1 YATIDREVLAA
12 CEKTVAVLA
21 DLGAE
26 IVEVDGPF
34 AEDPVMEW
42 LAIVGIANE
51 RTIGHVRD
59 TEQWEQIDPEM
70 RLFADLAMARF
81 GPVDLV
87 RAFDAMHTLNL
98 SLVELFHRVPL
109 LLAPTVAGQPPAMG
123 TSSGLVN
130 GELSVGWVAL
140 TYPFNLTRSPA
151 GTVCT
156 GFTSDGMPIG
166 LQVIGPQHADVAVLR
181 LLKVIEETLALDTI
195 APLP

>member
-1 YATIDREVLAA
+1 
-12 CEKTVAVLA
+12 
-21 DLGAE
+21 
-26 IVEVDGPF
+26 
-34 AEDPVMEW
+34 
-42 LAIVGIANE
+42 
-51 RTIGHVRD
+51 
-59 TEQWEQIDPEM
+59 
-70 RLFADLAMARF
+70 MARF